1 MVYLAVFVDML
12 GFGVILPLLP
22 FQTERLGGTG
32 AWVGGV
38 LTAYAAAQFLTAP
51 LLGSLSDRFG
61 RRPMLL
67 ASLAGSAISLAL
79 TGVAG
84 SLVTLLA
91 ARLVAGAFGGAIAV
105 GQAYVVDLTEPAER
119 TRALGMVGASIGM
132 GFVLGPAIGA
142 ALSGLGF
149 AGVSFV
155 AGGIA
160 LANLIAG
167 AVLLPRTSPAGA
179 DSGSPATVE
188 PNPGR
193 AARRAGSS
201 LTTLARAARRPALR
215 PVLGAVFATTLAF
228 TSMEA
233 TYALLGSRQY
243 GLGPARLGL
252 VFTGVGLVMAIVQ
265 GGLVGRL
272 AGRFGDRAVAVAG
285 ALLVGVGLA
294 VLPLGLEWP
303 SYAALGV
310 LAAGQGLVST
320 TTAALIAEAGGG
332 EHGSAFGISQSA
344 AAAAR
349 AIGPVAAG
357 FAFDLYAGLPYYLG
371 TGLCVLAAGLL
382 RSRRVGER
390 SAVTRIAQTTG

>member
-38 LTAYAAAQFLTAP
+38 LTAYAAAQFVTAP

-105 GQAYVVDLTEPAER
+105 GQAYVVDLTEPGER

-160 LANLIAG
+160 LVNLIAG
-167 AVLLPRTSPAGA
+167 AVLLPRTSPTGAG
-179 DSGSPATVE
+179 GSPAPVE
-188 PNPGR
+188 LAADR

-265 GGLVGRL
+265 GGLVGRV
-272 AGRFGDRAVAVAG
+272 AARFGDRAVAVAG
-285 ALLVGVGLA
+285 ALLVGTGLA

-310 LAAGQGLVST
+310 LAAGQGLVTT

-357 FAFDLYAGLPYYLG
+357 FAFDLHAGLPYYLG

-382 RSRRVGER
+382 RSRRVDQR
-390 SAVTRIAQTTG
+390 SAVARIAQTTG